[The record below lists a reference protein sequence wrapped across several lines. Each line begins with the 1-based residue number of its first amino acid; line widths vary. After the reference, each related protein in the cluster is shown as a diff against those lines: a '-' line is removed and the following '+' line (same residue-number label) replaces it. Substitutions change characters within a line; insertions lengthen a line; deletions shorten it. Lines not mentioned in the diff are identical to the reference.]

1 MGNTLKQNWEEPC
14 LFWDC
19 RLLSNMKR
27 DNYFHCG
34 KCGISEWAVPST
46 SPLFCLSLRKVSFL
60 FAAQAWIKWA
70 EKNSNTNIC
79 KLSGFPEQSRSRWQS
94 AGCSIVVPVIPLPLF
109 WQLGTTGGIPRGAA
123 RLTGSTHCWGT
134 AVGEPTQSVPSG
146 RMGETGHFGLSV
158 LYKLYSK
165 SQNARPEGHE
175 DCGKADRETEGAED
189 LPGVWLVC

>member
-1 MGNTLKQNWEEPC
+1 MRGAKSSVLRLCRSCLRSPAPLWQMGNTLKQNWEEPC

-60 FAAQAWIKWA
+60 FAAQPWIKWA

-94 AGCSIVVPVIPLPLF
+94 AGCSILVPVHCPFFGSWVPQEASQGVQPGCRAAPTAGGQQWENPLSGQDERDRAF
-109 WQLGTTGGIPRGAA
+109 WAVS
-123 RLTGSTHCWGT
+123 LT
-134 AVGEPTQSVPSG
+134 
-146 RMGETGHFGLSV
+146 
-158 LYKLYSK
+158 
-165 SQNARPEGHE
+165 
-175 DCGKADRETEGAED
+175 
-189 LPGVWLVC
+189 